1 MFMIMNIIDNE
12 TDYQYNNDSQNQLE
26 ERIMSIKKLSSLSKG
41 ESGIVTTLEGHGNIQ
56 HRLVDMGVVKGTR
69 ISVVKR
75 APLGDPIEVKV
86 KGCALSLRMNEAALI
101 EVACEGG
108 E

>member
-1 MFMIMNIIDNE
+1 MKIMKLCDME
-12 TDYQYNNDSQNQLE
+12 T
-26 ERIMSIKKLSSLSKG
+26 G
-41 ESGIVTTLEGHGNIQ
+41 TSGTIETLEGRGNIQ
-56 HRLVDMGVVKGTR
+56 HRLVDMGVVKGSH

-86 KGCALSLRMNEAALI
+86 KGCSLALRLSEAAMI
-101 EVACEGG
+101 DVIVAEG